1 MILGYDAITYPTDK
15 TTHTILTYIYTQYI
29 DTTLKHHTRYAH
41 ALKFGLLLTL
51 VLLMGAMLVSS
62 VCW

>member
-1 MILGYDAITYPTDK
+1 MILGYHAITYPTDE

-29 DTTLKHHTRYAH
+29 DNTFKHHTRYAH

-51 VLLMGAMLVSS
+51 VLLMAQCL
-62 VCW
+62 